1 MQEECKDAFLSSLGV
16 GAAPGLAFLGVSQ
29 KGSRSCCPP
38 AMAAGSCCLSQG
50 MMLPMQKQQGIMLP
64 VFPGRSSHSAH
75 QGLVSGR
82 ERGGIPIHRGE
93 VLTSVEGSSS
103 FLAAA
108 TKFSMN
114 QALGTHHS
122 LAMPQLLIREKI
134 LPVPGGSHGSR
145 SLEEHPGHDR
155 FSVQNPLGV

>member
-1 MQEECKDAFLSSLGV
+1 
-16 GAAPGLAFLGVSQ
+16 
-29 KGSRSCCPP
+29 
-38 AMAAGSCCLSQG
+38 
-50 MMLPMQKQQGIMLP
+50 MLPMQKQQGVMLP
-64 VFPGRSSHSAH
+64 VFPGRPSHSAH

-122 LAMPQLLIREKI
+122 LAVPQLLIREQTFQCLGAPMAAGAWRGVLAMTGSVSKT
-134 LPVPGGSHGSR
+134 PWVPDSESTER
-145 SLEEHPGHDR
+145 P
-155 FSVQNPLGV
+155 